1 MDSDRKLDKT
11 IIVFLMIALAL
22 SISFIAL
29 LVSEIIRNGT
39 GFNFDSPLVFL
50 FIAILVIIAVSL
62 CLIYFLF
69 SNKKEERF
77 IYSRDSYLKNAKS
90 KEAEKEEIYRFSKLK
105 LQDEKEREE
114 IKYDKVSSLKEFAT
128 QFRSFCASEK
138 EPLYYSE
145 KDIISFIS
153 NLGVSKTMILQGM
166 SGTGKT
172 SIVLAFERFVGNPID
187 PIAIQPMW
195 KERSDLV
202 GYFNEFTKKFN
213 ETLLLEELYESNFD
227 DKIYIII
234 LDEMNIARVEYY
246 FAEFLSLLEY
256 NDESQRVI
264 EVTNDV
270 WASDPKKLKDGKLKI
285 GKNVYFL
292 GTANNDESTFAISDK
307 VYDRSMIINLN
318 KKADK
323 FRSEKVKPIH
333 ISNTDFLNLFKDAKN
348 SFSLSEKEELERTIE
363 KINNILFTNLKISF
377 GNRMSMQLNDYVP
390 YYVACGGDKTEAI
403 DDFVCKK
410 ILRKIEALDYMRLK
424 EPIKNVINKLNEEF
438 PKDSFKSS
446 IEYLRKFVI

>member
-1 MDSDRKLDKT
+1 MESNRKLDKT
-11 IIVFLMIALAL
+11 IIIFLLIALGL

-29 LVSEIIRNGT
+29 LISEIVRNGT
-39 GFNFDSPLVFL
+39 GFNFDSPLVFF
-50 FIAILVIIAVSL
+50 FIGILVVITVSL

-69 SNKKEERF
+69 SSKKEEKF
-77 IYSRDSYLKNAKS
+77 IYSRDSYLKNAKNR
-90 KEAEKEEIYRFSKLK
+90 EAEKEEVYRFSKLK
-105 LQDEKEREE
+105 IQDEKEREE
-114 IKYDKVSSLKEFAT
+114 VKYDKVGSLKEFAT
-128 QFRSFCASEK
+128 QFRSFCASEG
-138 EPLYYSE
+138 LYYST
-145 KDIISFIS
+145 KDTISFIS

-172 SIVLAFERFVGNPID
+172 SIVLAFERFIGNPLD

-270 WASDPKKLKDGKLKI
+270 WASDPKKLKEGKLKI

-318 KKADK
+318 KKAER
-323 FRSEKVKPIH
+323 FRSEKVNPIH
-333 ISNTDFLNLFKDAKN
+333 ISNTDFLKLFKDAKDN
-348 SFSLSEKEELERTIE
+348 FSLKEKEELERTIE

-410 ILRKIEALDYMRLK
+410 ILRKVEALDYMRLK

-438 PKDSFKSS
+438 PKDSFKTSV
-446 IEYLRKFVI
+446 EYLRKFVI